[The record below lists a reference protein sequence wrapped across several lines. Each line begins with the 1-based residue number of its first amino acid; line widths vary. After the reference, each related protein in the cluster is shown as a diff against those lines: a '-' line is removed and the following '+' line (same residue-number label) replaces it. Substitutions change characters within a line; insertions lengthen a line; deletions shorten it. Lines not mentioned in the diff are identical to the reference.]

1 MDFTDTAFVLSAR
14 RHGESDIILSC
25 LTRDH
30 GRHLGLVKGGAS
42 RKQRPNVEIGNAVA
56 VQWRTRLAEQLGHFQ
71 VELLAAHA
79 ARLMDDAARLAALGA
94 AAAVIDATLPER
106 EPHGEVYEDFAA
118 LVAGLAAGIE
128 AWGLLYLRWELRVL
142 ADLGFGLDLSSCAV
156 TGATEG
162 LDYVS
167 PKTGRAVTAAGAGRY
182 AERLLPLPRVLN
194 DPSLQAN
201 ASDIVQGLR
210 LTGHFLHAHLL
221 DAPGAEKR
229 LQARDRLLERVAQG
243 R

>member
-14 RHGESDIILSC
+14 RHGEGDVVLSC

-42 RKQRPNVEIGNAVA
+42 RRSRPLVEIGNALA
-56 VQWRTRLAEQLGHFQ
+56 VQWRARLAEQLGNFQ
-71 VELLAAHA
+71 VELLAANA
-79 ARLMDDAARLAALGA
+79 AHLMDDADRLAALNA

-106 EPHGEVYEDFAA
+106 APHADIHGDFGA
-118 LVAGLAAGIE
+118 LVASLVAGCDDP
-128 AWGLLYLRWELRVL
+128 GLLYLRWELRIL
-142 ADLGFGLDLSSCAV
+142 ADLGFGLDLSCCAV

-162 LDYVS
+162 LAFVS
-167 PKTGRAVTAAGAGRY
+167 PKSGRAVTAAGAGRH
-182 AERLLPLPRVLN
+182 AERLLPLPRILS
-194 DPSLQAN
+194 DPAAPVQPG
-201 ASDIVQGLR
+201 DIQQGLR

-221 DAPGAEKR
+221 EALGAEKR
-229 LQARDRLLERVAQG
+229 LAARDRLVERLG

>member
-56 VQWRTRLAEQLGHFQ
+56 VQWRARLAEQLGHFQ

-106 EPHGEVYEDFAA
+106 EPHGDVYEDFAA
-118 LVAGLAAGIE
+118 LVTALAAGMGD
-128 AWGLLYLRWELRVL
+128 WGLLYLRWELQVL

-162 LDYVS
+162 LAYVS

-182 AERLLPLPRVLN
+182 AERLLPLPPVLLEQGE
-194 DPSLQAN
+194 S
-201 ASDIVQGLR
+201 ASATDLVQGLR

-229 LQARDRLLERVAQG
+229 LQARDRLLERVAQA

>member
-30 GRHLGLVKGGAS
+30 GRHLGLVRGGAS
-42 RKQRPNVEIGNAVA
+42 RKQRPNVETGNAVA
-56 VQWRTRLAEQLGHFQ
+56 VQWRARLSEQLGHFQ

-79 ARLMDDAARLAALGA
+79 AQLMDDAPRLAALGA

-106 EPHGEVYEDFAA
+106 EPHGDIFEDFASLIA
-118 LVAGLAAGIE
+118 SLVAAEID
-128 AWGLLYLRWELRVL
+128 WGLIYLRWELQVL

-162 LDYVS
+162 LVYVS

-182 AERLLPLPRVLN
+182 AERLLPLPQVLRATGA
-194 DPSLQAN
+194 PAGPTE
-201 ASDIVQGLR
+201 IMQGLR

-229 LQARDRLLERVAQG
+229 LQARDRLVERVG
-243 R
+243 K

>member
-14 RHGESDIILSC
+14 RHGEGDIILSC

-42 RKQRPNVEIGNAVA
+42 RKQRPNVETGNAVA
-56 VQWRTRLAEQLGHFQ
+56 VQWRARLSEQLGHFQ

-79 ARLMDDAARLAALGA
+79 AHLMDDADRLAALGA

-118 LVAGLAAGIE
+118 LVAGLAAGID

-156 TGATEG
+156 TGATDN
-162 LDYVS
+162 LAYVS

-182 AERLLPLPRVLN
+182 AERLLPLPSVLLN
-194 DPSLQAN
+194 RGEDATATDL
-201 ASDIVQGLR
+201 IQGLR

-221 DAPGAEKR
+221 DARGAEKR
-229 LQARDRLLERVAQG
+229 LQARDRLLERVGQG

>member
-14 RHGESDIILSC
+14 RHGEGDVILSC

-42 RKQRPNVEIGNAVA
+42 RRSRPLLEIGNALA
-56 VQWRTRLAEQLGHFQ
+56 VQWRARLAEQLGYFQ

-79 ARLMDDAARLAALGA
+79 ALLLDDADRLAALNA

-106 EPHGEVYEDFAA
+106 APHADIYADFAD
-118 LVAGLAAGIE
+118 LVAALAGGAGDWGLA
-128 AWGLLYLRWELRVL
+128 YLRWELRIL

-156 TGATEG
+156 TGATDG
-162 LDYVS
+162 LAFVS

-182 AERLLPLPRVLN
+182 AGRLLPLPQILC
-194 DPSLQAN
+194 DPAAPVQPG
-201 ASDIVQGLR
+201 DIQQGLR
-210 LTGHFLHAHLL
+210 LTGHFLHAHLI

-229 LQARDRLLERVAQG
+229 LTARDRLVERVG